1 MVEGPL
7 EHASQSQA
15 VLLHLRACIRYCE
28 HQQALA
34 AVSIALTA
42 HAHNT

>member
-7 EHASQSQA
+7 EHASHSQA
-15 VLLHLRACIRYCE
+15 VLLHLRTCIRHCE
-28 HQQALA
+28 HQQASA

-42 HAHNT
+42 HAHKT